1 MQSIVVGGLLAS
13 WLIAEQLLLGL
24 ARKSDVAGHTCGY
37 ELYFRLHCN
46 KCPLHTV
53 TVVVLSSARRPGYF
67 FTDFHGFIF

>member
-13 WLIAEQLLLGL
+13 WLIAEQLLLEL

-53 TVVVLSSARRPGYF
+53 IQGSLLPVSSLHHHDNCVF
-67 FTDFHGFIF
+67 VN